1 VGGQVTLL
9 NTTVSKPNDCSYFVE
24 VLGQQLTMVYGED
37 SVVMP
42 NNRSV
47 TLLGQHSSNFP
58 LHNLTTGRTGVA
70 RPQHALS
77 SALIFFPHMRLLVT
91 FNQKKNQQYR

>member
-1 VGGQVTLL
+1 VTLL

-37 SVVMP
+37 NVVMP

-77 SALIFFPHMRLLVT
+77 SASHLLLSHALAR
-91 FNQKKNQQYR
+91 QLQAEEEPALR